1 MIWQM
6 YLCHRNLDEDE
17 LKYEDCLKA
26 EMGIKKSLQD
36 GQDLTKCKGER

>member
-6 YLCHRNLDEDE
+6 YLCHRNLNEDE
-17 LKYEDCLKA
+17 LKYEDGLKA

-36 GQDLTKCKGER
+36 GQDLTKCKGE

>member
-1 MIWQM
+1 MIRQM

-17 LKYEDCLKA
+17 LNYEDCLKA